1 LENNLHKN
9 VSIEKI
15 QSVSFHSLILS
26 KLIISDTMDS
36 GENII
41 LLESDNIIINFK
53 FTWPFPSL
61 KNWQLTITQL
71 TFQKAQLNLQRDIKG
86 DFTFLKNLNLQP
98 EMLSSNFTF
107 NKITFED
114 SSLLFQD
121 DAIQENS
128 KIITEVK
135 DLNGSFNLF
144 KLPKV
149 EFEMNGATK
158 KMDSSIALQG
168 YLFIDKPYYSLN
180 CQLKNVDMMDF
191 KDYINDTEL
200 LNLEKG
206 QFDLKLALNMDSN
219 LEPAKIS
226 WQGEISFK
234 DIDLRPDVLD
244 GIFIENI
251 HGTIQFKDTEIQ
263 IDTLQGLLYNQ
274 PFFVNGMLSF
284 QEILNFNL
292 DLKANDVSLS
302 VLMEELKEYVPESNF
317 LADGDISLNMN
328 LQGNL
333 DDFQVKGVINSLLL
347 NLDDWKFKNTN
358 LLFSFKENDLMIDS
372 LKTQWENAQIAL
384 EGIIDLKTTTPAY
397 HLSASFNG
405 LDLENSVFENII
417 IFDSFSGIISGKIN
431 VDGALQKNS
440 PISLTGLLTAQEVK
454 LLENPLKEPI
464 TAQLEMNVINLFS
477 FKLNRLTLFYLQNQ
491 LNIFGKMLTENQLD
505 FQFKGDSILLED
517 LSFLSNLENLSGN
530 GNITGKIQGSLSQP
544 QIESNLKLE
553 SVHWGNNTV
562 DNLEGDISYQFPFL
576 QFNNIL
582 LSNNG
587 FQLTADGQVDLQ
599 KNTQKQVDLKLQ
611 IDRLDMRY
619 LSELLNIEEPL
630 SGWTHGVID
639 LQGSWPNLSL
649 ESQLNME
656 EFSMSNYY
664 LGNGNILFELIPD
677 SIPPESVSPLEQ
689 KLSVDWIK
697 NNYQLTI
704 KELTFKQKEMTIN
717 AQGKAVF
724 KGDIPFFLDI
734 DFNHNDLNQF
744 IDMSGFGELKIG
756 NMLPSKID
764 GNLKI
769 TGDLTTQQFLL
780 NSQFSTLEHEADLQH
795 QLRATLEK
803 KGPVITLSELAL
815 KQKKGEFSAKGRFN
829 MAQNLSDIEFQAKEF
844 DLQSIAQL
852 IEFKEEVRGKL
863 DISGTFTGSLNQPDI
878 STTVQIEDGYFRDFE
893 FQNLQSKINWKD
905 NQFEIKELIITYQKD
920 FKIIAQGQIPFP
932 FISSEKKLKREQDFS
947 QLPLN
952 FKISLENTDLSFIQ
966 LFWDKEFQK
975 VQGITNLVL
984 NLSGTVD
991 QPIINGNLTL
1001 NKGSLALS
1009 SAPITLDNIEAKIDI
1024 VNNLVEIPQMT
1035 LLLNN
1040 NLINISG
1047 DFKLVN
1053 FQPDNLRIKI
1063 WNEGGNLIYQDI
1075 LTAQTNFQVEVY
1087 GSIDSPKIKGEFI
1100 FSKGTL
1106 NGIPNFQ
1113 FDPGKNDS
1121 LMFSKVNLDLFVKI
1135 LNDFQFKAPN
1145 IDLKLGGEVKIKGEL
1160 SQPIFT
1166 GQLSVGKGYFVFLE
1180 QKFQFTEGKMLINE
1194 FTGPDVLLDI
1204 KANAK
1209 VGQVTVFLIISGNLS
1224 SPQVSLSSKPAL
1236 SEPEILSL
1244 LTLNKNILNLSEGEV
1259 GELFKEDII
1268 NLIFQGLSIGFLKKA
1283 EDQIAGYLG
1292 LDIFRIETLY
1302 NKNLESTS
1310 FYDLNFKTTGIEIGK
1325 AINEDLFLT
1334 YSTSLDGI
1342 SSRSLGIDY
1351 QFKPD
1356 LSFNAEINT
1365 FELEKNSTEI
1375 KFGLQ
1380 FDF

>member
-1 LENNLHKN
+1 
-9 VSIEKI
+9 
-15 QSVSFHSLILS
+15 
-26 KLIISDTMDS
+26 
-36 GENII
+36 
-41 LLESDNIIINFK
+41 
-53 FTWPFPSL
+53 
-61 KNWQLTITQL
+61 
-71 TFQKAQLNLQRDIKG
+71 
-86 DFTFLKNLNLQP
+86 
-98 EMLSSNFTF
+98 
-107 NKITFED
+107 
-114 SSLLFQD
+114 
-121 DAIQENS
+121 
-128 KIITEVK
+128 
-135 DLNGSFNLF
+135 LNGSFNLF
-144 KLPKV
+144 NLPKV
-149 EFEMNGATK
+149 EFEMNGAIK

-168 YLFIDKPYYSLN
+168 YLFIDKPYYSLD

-191 KDYINDTEL
+191 KYYINDAEL

-206 QFDLKLALNMDSN
+206 RFDLKLALNADST

-226 WQGEISFK
+226 WQGEASFK
-234 DIDLRPDVLD
+234 DINLKPDALN
-244 GIFIENI
+244 GIFLENI
-251 HGTIQFKDTEIQ
+251 HGSIQFKDSEIQ
-263 IDTLQGLLYNQ
+263 INTLKGFLSNQ
-274 PFFVNGMLSF
+274 PFLLNGTLSF
-284 QEILNFNL
+284 EEMLNFNL
-292 DLKANDVSLS
+292 NLKADDISLA
-302 VLMEELKEYVPESNF
+302 VLRKKLKEYFPESDF
-317 LADGDISLNMN
+317 IADGNISLNIN
-328 LQGNL
+328 SQGNL
-333 DDFQVKGVINSLLL
+333 DNFQVKGMINSLLL
-347 NLDDWKFKNTN
+347 NIDDWQFKNTN
-358 LLFSFKENDLMIDS
+358 LLFSFKEKGLIVES
-372 LKTQWENAQIAL
+372 LETQWEDTQIAL
-384 EGIIDLKTTTPAY
+384 EGIIDLKTTVPSY
-397 HLSASFNG
+397 HLSTSFNG
-405 LDLENSVFENII
+405 LDLENSAFEEISF
-417 IFDSFSGIISGKIN
+417 FDSSNGIISGNIN
-431 VDGALQKNS
+431 VDGILQKNS
-440 PISLTGLLTAQEVK
+440 PINLNGLLTAQEVK

-464 TAQLEMNVINLFS
+464 TAQFEMNVINLFS
-477 FKLNRLTLFYLQNQ
+477 FEINRLTLSYLQNQ

-505 FQFKGDSILLED
+505 FRFKSDSILLED
-517 LSFLSNLENLSGN
+517 FSFLPNFENLSGT
-530 GNITGKIQGSLSQP
+530 GFITGKIQGSLSQP
-544 QIESNLKLE
+544 QLESHLKLE
-553 SVHWGNNTV
+553 SVHWESNLV
-562 DNLEGDISYQFPFL
+562 DNIEGDISYQFPLL
-576 QFNNIL
+576 QFKNIL
-582 LSNNG
+582 LSNHG
-587 FQLTADGQVDLQ
+587 IQLTADGQVDLQ
-599 KNTQKQVDLKLQ
+599 KNTQKKVDLTLQ
-611 IDRLDMRY
+611 LDRLDMSY

-664 LGNGNILFELIPD
+664 LGNGNILFKLIPD

-704 KELTFKQKEMTIN
+704 KEFTFKQKEMAIN
-717 AQGKAVF
+717 AQGKADL
-724 KGDIPFFLDI
+724 KGDIPFSLDI
-734 DFNHNDLNQF
+734 DFNHNNLNQF
-744 IDMSGFGELKIG
+744 MDMADFGELKIG

-769 TGDLTTQQFLL
+769 TGDLTAQQFIL
-780 NSQFSTLEHEADLQH
+780 NSQFSTLKEETDLQH
-795 QLRATLEK
+795 QLKLTFEK
-803 KGPVITLSELAL
+803 KGSVITLSELVL
-815 KQKKGEFSAKGRFN
+815 KQKKGEFSAKGRLDI
-829 MAQNLSDIEFQAKEF
+829 AQNLSDLEFQAKEF
-844 DLQSIAQL
+844 DLQSMAQI
-852 IEFKEEVRGKL
+852 IEFKEEIKGKL
-863 DISGTFTGSLNQPDI
+863 DITGTFQGSLNQPSI
-878 STTVQIEDGYFRDFE
+878 STSVQIENGYFRDFE
-893 FQNLQSKINWKD
+893 FENLQSKVNWKD

-920 FKIIAQGQIPFP
+920 FKIIAQGKIPFP
-932 FISSEKKLKREQDFS
+932 FIVSEKRENQEQDFN

-952 FKISLENTDLSFIQ
+952 FKVSLENTDLSFIQ
-966 LFWDKEFQK
+966 IFWDKEFKQ
-975 VQGITNLVL
+975 VQGITNLIL
-984 NLSGTVD
+984 NLSGTIG
-991 QPIINGNLTL
+991 QPILNGNLTINQGNL
-1001 NKGSLALS
+1001 ELT

-1024 VNNLVEIPQMT
+1024 VNNLVKIPQMT
-1035 LLLNN
+1035 LLFEN

-1047 DFKLVN
+1047 DFKLAN
-1053 FQPDNLRIKI
+1053 FKPDDLRIKI
-1063 WNEGGNLIYQDI
+1063 WNEGGELIYQDI
-1075 LTAQTNFQVEVY
+1075 LTAQTSFQAEIN

-1224 SPQVSLSSKPAL
+1224 SPQVSLSSKPVL

-1302 NKNLESTS
+1302 NKNLESS
-1310 FYDLNFKTTGIEIGK
+1310 SLYDLNFKTTGVEIGK

-1342 SSRSLGIDY
+1342 SSKSLGIDY
-1351 QFKPD
+1351 QFKPNV
-1356 LSFNAEINT
+1356 SFNAEINT

-1380 FDF
+1380 FNF

>member
-1 LENNLHKN
+1 
-9 VSIEKI
+9 
-15 QSVSFHSLILS
+15 
-26 KLIISDTMDS
+26 
-36 GENII
+36 
-41 LLESDNIIINFK
+41 
-53 FTWPFPSL
+53 
-61 KNWQLTITQL
+61 
-71 TFQKAQLNLQRDIKG
+71 
-86 DFTFLKNLNLQP
+86 
-98 EMLSSNFTF
+98 
-107 NKITFED
+107 
-114 SSLLFQD
+114 
-121 DAIQENS
+121 
-128 KIITEVK
+128 
-135 DLNGSFNLF
+135 
-144 KLPKV
+144 
-149 EFEMNGATK
+149 
-158 KMDSSIALQG
+158 
-168 YLFIDKPYYSLN
+168 
-180 CQLKNVDMMDF
+180 
-191 KDYINDTEL
+191 
-200 LNLEKG
+200 
-206 QFDLKLALNMDSN
+206 
-219 LEPAKIS
+219 
-226 WQGEISFK
+226 
-234 DIDLRPDVLD
+234 
-244 GIFIENI
+244 
-251 HGTIQFKDTEIQ
+251 
-263 IDTLQGLLYNQ
+263 
-274 PFFVNGMLSF
+274 
-284 QEILNFNL
+284 
-292 DLKANDVSLS
+292 
-302 VLMEELKEYVPESNF
+302 
-317 LADGDISLNMN
+317 
-328 LQGNL
+328 
-333 DDFQVKGVINSLLL
+333 
-347 NLDDWKFKNTN
+347 
-358 LLFSFKENDLMIDS
+358 
-372 LKTQWENAQIAL
+372 
-384 EGIIDLKTTTPAY
+384 
-397 HLSASFNG
+397 
-405 LDLENSVFENII
+405 
-417 IFDSFSGIISGKIN
+417 
-431 VDGALQKNS
+431 
-440 PISLTGLLTAQEVK
+440 
-454 LLENPLKEPI
+454 
-464 TAQLEMNVINLFS
+464 LEMNVINLFS
-477 FKLNRLTLFYLQNQ
+477 FELNRLTLSYLQNQ

-505 FQFKGDSILLED
+505 FKFKGDSILLED
-517 LSFLSNLENLSGN
+517 FSFLPNLENLSGT
-530 GNITGKIQGSLSQP
+530 GFITGKIQGSLSQL
-544 QIESNLKLE
+544 QLESNLKLE
-553 SVHWGNNTV
+553 DIHWENNTF
-562 DNLEGDISYQFPFL
+562 DNLEGDISYQFPLL
-576 QFNNIL
+576 QFTNIL
-582 LSNNG
+582 LSNHSL
-587 FQLTADGQVDLQ
+587 QLTADGQVALQ
-599 KNTQKQVDLKLQ
+599 KNTQKQVDLTLQ
-611 IDRLDMRY
+611 LDRLDMRY

-649 ESQLNME
+649 QSQLNME

-704 KELTFKQKEMTIN
+704 KEFTFKQKEMAIN
-717 AQGKAVF
+717 AQGKADL
-724 KGDIPFFLDI
+724 KGDIPFSLDI
-734 DFNHNDLNQF
+734 DFNHNNLNQF
-744 IDMSGFGELKIG
+744 MDMADFGELKIG
-756 NMLPSKID
+756 NMFPSKID

-769 TGDLTTQQFLL
+769 TGDLTAQQFIL

-795 QLRATLEK
+795 GLRATLEK
-803 KGPVITLSELAL
+803 KGPVITLSELVL

-844 DLQSIAQL
+844 DLQSMAQL

-863 DISGTFTGSLNQPDI
+863 DISGTFMGSLDQPDI

-920 FKIIAQGQIPFP
+920 FKIIAQGKIPFP
-932 FISSEKKLKREQDFS
+932 FIVSEKRENQEQDFN

-952 FKISLENTDLSFIQ
+952 FKVSLENTDLSFIQ
-966 LFWDKEFQK
+966 LFWDKEFKQ
-975 VQGITNLVL
+975 VQGITNLIL
-984 NLSGTVD
+984 NLSGTIG
-991 QPIINGNLTL
+991 QPILNGNLTINQGNL
-1001 NKGSLALS
+1001 ELT

-1024 VNNLVEIPQMT
+1024 VNNLVKIPQMT
-1035 LLLNN
+1035 FLLNN
-1040 NLINISG
+1040 NFINILG
-1047 DFKLVN
+1047 GFKLAN
-1053 FQPDNLRIKI
+1053 FKPDDLRIKI
-1063 WNEGGNLIYQDI
+1063 WNEGGELIYQDI
-1075 LTAQTNFQVEVY
+1075 LTAQTSFQAEIN

-1121 LMFSKVNLDLFVKI
+1121 LMFPKVNLDLFVKI

-1302 NKNLESTS
+1302 NKNLESS
-1310 FYDLNFKTTGIEIGK
+1310 SLYDLNFKTTGVEIGK

-1365 FELEKNSTEI
+1365 YELEKSSTEI